1 MTQAKTTRKNK
12 SQSVARKSA
21 AKKMTASKIEPMN
34 RATQSESPKSSKKRQ
49 NKTTKNIVEEKRYFT
64 YMVRCADDTLYTG
77 WTTDLRR
84 RMRAHNGK
92 IKGGA
97 KYTKSR
103 RPVKLVG
110 FDAFDIKQEAQ
121 SREYAVKQL
130 SREKKLALSANLDD
144 GDKIDEANS
153 L

>member
-1 MTQAKTTRKNK
+1 
-12 SQSVARKSA
+12 
-21 AKKMTASKIEPMN
+21 
-34 RATQSESPKSSKKRQ
+34 
-49 NKTTKNIVEEKRYFT
+49 
-64 YMVRCADDTLYTG
+64 MVRCADDTLYTG

-103 RPVKLVG
+103 RPVKLVW

>member
-84 RMRAHNGK
+84 RMRAHN
-92 IKGGA
+92 
-97 KYTKSR
+97 
-103 RPVKLVG
+103 
-110 FDAFDIKQEAQ
+110 DIKQEAQ